1 MNHISQA
8 LGGIPLRVLVVD
20 DSTQDAELAVLELRR
35 YGFAVTAEFAQTRAE
50 IEENLG
56 FFDWNIVLSDHA
68 MPQLSSHD
76 VLELLEERETPIP
89 CIVVS
94 GAVGEEAAV
103 HLMQLGASDLIN
115 KSQLHRL
122 GPAVDRA
129 LRETATQRARLKAEA
144 ALKRANDELEAR
156 VEARTAELQGANEQ
170 LEHEN
175 ANRRRAEGE
184 LNALRIKLADIRERE
199 RRHLA
204 RELHD
209 GAVQQLIGI
218 SYGLA
223 ESQKG
228 LGSAHPEYETLGAHR
243 KAVLGV
249 SKELRHLIGGLRPS
263 GLEELGLEVTL
274 RNYLTQLRGEKH
286 GVDIDADIQTDGR
299 TVSAPVA
306 LCLFRTAQ
314 EALRNVFK
322 HARARRAE
330 VSLQLREGAAV
341 LKVRDDGQGFTPPE
355 QLSALA
361 HDNHFGLIGLEEHIA
376 SVGGTLEIRAAPQA
390 GTQITASV
398 PVAKP
403 VEAETEKRA

>member
-1 MNHISQA
+1 MNPRGQE
-8 LGGIPLRVLVVD
+8 LGGIPLRVLIVD
-20 DSTQDAELAVLELRR
+20 DSPQDAELAVLELRR

-50 IEENLG
+50 IEENLD
-56 FFDWNIVLSDHA
+56 FFDWDIVLSDHA

-76 VLELLEERETPIP
+76 VLKLLGERETPIP

-115 KSQLHRL
+115 KDQLHRL

-129 LRETATQRARLKAEA
+129 LREAAAQGAQRKAEA
-144 ALKRANDELEAR
+144 ALKLANDELEAR
-156 VEARTAELQGANEQ
+156 VEARTAELREANAQ
-170 LEHEN
+170 LEREN
-175 ANRRRAEGE
+175 AERRRVERE
-184 LNALRIKLADIRERE
+184 LNALRVKLADIRERE
-199 RRHLA
+199 RRFLA

-228 LGSAHPEYETLGAHR
+228 LGSTHPEYETLGAHR

-274 RNYLTQLRGEKH
+274 KHYLTQLQDEKP
-286 GVDIDADIQTDGR
+286 GVVIGADIHTNGY
-299 TVSAPVA
+299 TFPAPIA

-322 HARARRAE
+322 HARASRVE
-330 VSLQLREGAAV
+330 VSLGLEDGAAI
-341 LKVRDDGQGFTPPE
+341 LKVHDDGQGFTPPE

-361 HDNHFGLIGLEEHIA
+361 RDNHFGLIGLEEHTA
-376 SVGGTLEIRAAPQA
+376 SVGGTLEIRSAPPF
-390 GTQITASV
+390 GTQITARIPATK
-398 PVAKP
+398 PVAAK
-403 VEAETEKRA
+403 VEKRS